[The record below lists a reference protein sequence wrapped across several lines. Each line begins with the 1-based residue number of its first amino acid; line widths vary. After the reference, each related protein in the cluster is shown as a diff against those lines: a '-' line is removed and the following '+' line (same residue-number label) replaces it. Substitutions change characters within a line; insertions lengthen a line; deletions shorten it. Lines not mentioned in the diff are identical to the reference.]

1 MWRRPWAETVNL
13 SSNST
18 GTYIFNTTQGATTPT
33 GNTSLT
39 IPAGQSS
46 VTFYY
51 GDTSHGTPTITATAT
66 GLTSATQTETINI
79 GPLASYSLSNPGTR
93 IAGAAFTETITA
105 ADAGG
110 NTVTSYS
117 GNQCLTFNGPA
128 SSPNGT
134 APLYPVQGTCPSGS
148 LVNFT
153 NGVGTATITLYDA
166 QTTTLS
172 TTAGFITGTSANFNV
187 TGTSVATL
195 ALATPS
201 PIAGTSFSE
210 TVTAT
215 DSYGNTAT
223 SYGGTGGQAEC
234 ITFSGPSKSP
244 NNTSPAYPAKGSCAT
259 GSSSVTFTSGIGIAT
274 ITLYDAQT
282 TTLAAAVTATP
293 TINGTSGSFT
303 VGTATLASL
312 TVTNPGGQIA
322 GQQFNVS
329 MNGTDTYGNA
339 LRGDC
344 RAHVRESLQ
353 LA

>member
-1 MWRRPWAETVNL
+1 MTGNAYTDANIGPITVTEETAGNVATTVGETVNL

-51 GDTSHGTPTITATAT
+51 GDTSHGTPTITAAAT

-93 IAGAAFTETITA
+93 IAGAPFTETITA

-110 NTVTSYS
+110 NTVTSFS
-117 GNQCLTFNGPA
+117 GSQCLTFNGPA

-134 APLYPVQGTCPSGS
+134 APLYPVQGTCPSGLLAELHQWRGHRS
-148 LVNFT
+148 
-153 NGVGTATITLYDA
+153 TITLYDA
-166 QTTTLS
+166 QTTTLRWS
-172 TTAGFITGTSANFNV
+172 TRFITGTSGNFNV
-187 TGTSVATL
+187 TGTSVAKL

-215 DSYGNTAT
+215 DNYGNTD
-223 SYGGTGGQAEC
+223 GGLHGQTKC

-244 NNTSPAYPAKGSCAT
+244 NNTSPAYPA
-259 GSSSVTFTSGIGIAT
+259 
-274 ITLYDAQT
+274 
-282 TTLAAAVTATP
+282 
-293 TINGTSGSFT
+293 
-303 VGTATLASL
+303 
-312 TVTNPGGQIA
+312 
-322 GQQFNVS
+322 
-329 MNGTDTYGNA
+329 
-339 LRGDC
+339 
-344 RAHVRESLQ
+344 
-353 LA
+353 